1 MAPNTFSL
9 DQDLLEKIIGRNSS
23 LFAADIE
30 SSHADLIDIIEG
42 SKVLV
47 VGAAGSIGSVFVSQ
61 LIPYRPATLHL
72 IDINENGL
80 VEIVRELRS
89 STLEPPPDFRTFSI
103 GMGSPEFLAFVRGG
117 FDYDFVLNFAALKHV
132 RAERDPYTLL
142 RMLNTNFV
150 HLDDFLNGIP
160 PTRTTTRVFSVSS
173 DKAVD
178 PVSLLGA
185 SKALMEEV
193 LWKHGER
200 FIVTSAR
207 FANVAFSAG
216 SLLESFLHRVRKRQP
231 LAAPNDVR
239 RFFISHEEAG
249 QLCLL
254 GAFLGGTG
262 DIVFPAL
269 DPQSDMLTFSEI
281 ALTVLAHFGY
291 EAEHCETEQE
301 ARDAAS
307 RLSDDRRTQWPVFFS
322 GSDTSGEKMY
332 EDFYRADES
341 VVLDRWNT
349 VGLVHKTNLNGPA
362 VRLLD
367 ECLDAL
373 RAAIADTTLTKEN
386 LVSIVRGRMPGLT
399 HIETG
404 KSLDEKM

>member
-1 MAPNTFSL
+1 
-9 DQDLLEKIIGRNSS
+9 
-23 LFAADIE
+23 
-30 SSHADLIDIIEG
+30 
-42 SKVLV
+42 
-47 VGAAGSIGSVFVSQ
+47 
-61 LIPYRPATLHL
+61 
-72 IDINENGL
+72 
-80 VEIVRELRS
+80 
-89 STLEPPPDFRTFSI
+89 
-103 GMGSPEFLAFVRGG
+103 
-117 FDYDFVLNFAALKHV
+117 LNFAALKHV

-150 HLDDFLNGIP
+150 YLDDLLNGIL

-185 SKALMEEV
+185 SKALMEDV
-193 LWKHGER
+193 LWKHGDR
-200 FIVTSAR
+200 FIATSAR

-254 GAFLGGTG
+254 GAFLGGSG

-291 EAEHCETEQE
+291 EAQHCETERE
-301 ARDAAS
+301 ARNAAS
-307 RLSDDRRTQWPVFFS
+307 GLTDDRSKPWPVYFS

-332 EDFYRADES
+332 EDFYGDGES
-341 VVLDRWNT
+341 VVLDRWSR
-349 VGLVHKTNLNGPA
+349 VGLVHKTALEGPA
-362 VRLLD
+362 ARLLD
-367 ECLDAL
+367 ECLDSL
-373 RAAIADTTLTKEN
+373 RVATTDTALTKEK
-386 LVSIVRGRMPGLT
+386 LVSIVRRRMPGLT

-404 KSLDEKM
+404 KSLDDKM